1 RDDHRPTM
9 STPGKTPRRRA
20 RENKPNGGSWLE
32 IPWLLPVRGHERV
45 DGCPTAAGRGARRAS
60 WVGPLEHE
68 GGEDSLHPLDFGDLI
83 GVDVRGQPED
93 GLFFPPTLRAEEL
106 IDHGDGALVV
116 LDHEPQELPVELRP
130 PGGVPLR

>member
-1 RDDHRPTM
+1 M

-20 RENKPNGGSWLE
+20 REHKPDGGSWLE
-32 IPWLLPVRGHERV
+32 IPWLLPVRGHER
-45 DGCPTAAGRGARRAS
+45 DGCPDGRGTGAS

-68 GGEDSLHPLDFGDLI
+68 GGEHSLHALDFGDLI

-93 GLFFPPTLRAEEL
+93 GLFFPRALRAEEL

-116 LDHEPQELPVELRP
+116 LDHEP
-130 PGGVPLR
+130 